1 MRTFLRSLTARIA
14 LAITN
19 WRSARKK
26 KPKKSKSGRK
36 SGRLHMITR
45 TQWVVAI
52 ATFIVVA
59 LISQMAF
66 GDTNWMSFFTK
77 LGLVGL
83 AILAIW
89 ILYKLVRTPSWREV
103 GRKHAGAVAI
113 GLIATAAFL
122 FAFLFIRNDM
132 RKSEMAEQARQD
144 RLAELAK
151 PKLDTVIAGAV
162 WSDSIAPGPHKR
174 LEWKRMNPV
183 SYAVYYMTAQG
194 DTGVVEFP
202 KELRPFQE
210 IPPYLWVKFI
220 SREAEVARI
229 LVTET
234 SRR

>member
-89 ILYKLVRTPSWREV
+89 LLYKLVQKPSWREV
-103 GRKHAGAVAI
+103 GSKHAGAVAI
-113 GLIATAAFL
+113 CLIAIGAFVL
-122 FAFLFIRNDM
+122 VFLFIRNDM
-132 RKSEMAEQARQD
+132 RKSEEAERARQD
-144 RLAELAK
+144 RIAELAR
-151 PKLDTVIAGAV
+151 PQYDTVVAQQST
-162 WSDSIAPGPHKR
+162 WSDSIAPGPNKR
-174 LEWKRMNPV
+174 LEWRRMNPV
-183 SYAVYYMTAQG
+183 SYAVYYMTASG
-194 DTGVVEFP
+194 NSEVVEFN
-202 KELRPFQE
+202 KNSTTFQE
-210 IPPYLWVKFI
+210 IPPFLWVKFI
-220 SREAEVARI
+220 SRETEAASI
-229 LVTET
+229 LITET
-234 SRR
+234 SR